1 MTNNMEFEAIIG
13 IEIHVQMKTVSKL
26 FSSSPVSFGSE
37 PNTKV
42 SITDMAFPGTLPT
55 VNKQAVIN
63 SICVSHA
70 LHMSVDDTVIF
81 ERKNYFY
88 SDLPKG
94 YQITQQFRPIGS
106 NGYLDIKTSKG
117 EKRIG
122 IDRLHMEE
130 DTCKQLHLKDCTLLD
145 FNRAGIPLVEIV
157 SKPDIRTGE
166 EAAKFVEEIRSIVT
180 FLDVSDG
187 KMEEGSLRC
196 DINISLKEKNNDK
209 LGTKV
214 EIKNL
219 NSINNIQKA
228 IEFEIARQKEILEN
242 GGSIKQETR
251 RFDESSKKTVLMR
264 TKTDDVDYKYF
275 TEPNIPPIKLSKE
288 FIENAINTSPEPASS
303 RFNRYQQFGLNEYDV
318 SLLLTNK
325 ETSDY
330 FDQLVET
337 GVNPKL
343 AANWM
348 LGEVQSYLNKA
359 NTSIK
364 DFPISSD
371 RLVKLI
377 KLIEEEI
384 ISNKI
389 GREIFAKMILD
400 NKNPEQLLKESGISQ
415 LNDEDEIKTI
425 IIELL
430 DNNPSLIEEYKNG
443 KDRIIGYLVGQVIKK
458 TNGKANPSLTNK
470 LLIEEI
476 KRR

>member
-42 SITDMAFPGTLPT
+42 NVTDMAFPGTLPT

-63 SICVSHA
+63 SIRVSHA

-157 SKPDIRTGE
+157 SRPDIRTGE

-242 GGSIKQETR
+242 GGSVKQETR

-288 FIENAINTSPEPASS
+288 FIENAINTSPELASS
-303 RFNRYQQFGLNEYDV
+303 RFNKYQQFGLNEYDA
-318 SLLLTNK
+318 SLLVTNK

-330 FDQLVET
+330 FDQLVAT

-348 LGEVQSYLNKA
+348 LGEVQSYLNKT

-364 DFPISSD
+364 EFPISSD
-371 RLVKLI
+371 RLAKLI

-389 GREIFAKMILD
+389 GREIFVKMILD
-400 NKNPEQLLKESGISQ
+400 SKNPEQLLEEAGISQ